1 MNRTT
6 VTVLSIVVAALV
18 IGCLVLV
25 VFISAYNTPMNL
37 KLGAQEQLGVVAVM
51 LQRQA
56 DVVLQAQGAFGTIAG
71 LDNAQILGFVAEAQA
86 LSGKLKPYCNKAT
99 GTCTLPDDP
108 IKQLEIIQ
116 AMNAYE
122 QKSAG
127 FIAYVQQ
134 HPQLRTADA
143 FDTFMV
149 AVEGSANR
157 VSTERRTLQLR
168 ITALKSHCL
177 NIPGSIFCGMR
188 GITGNEFQYFEAAP
202 GAENMPAPNFPTPVM
217 P

>member
-6 VTVLSIVVAALV
+6 VTILSVVGAVLV
-18 IGCLVLV
+18 IGCLVLA
-25 VFISAYNTPMNL
+25 VFVSAYNKPMNL
-37 KLGAQEQLGVVAVM
+37 KLGVQEQLGVVAVM

-71 LDNAQILGFVAEAQA
+71 LDNAQILGFVAEAEA
-86 LSGKLKPYCNKAT
+86 LSGKLAPYCNEST
-99 GTCTLPDDP
+99 GTCNLPDDP
-108 IKQLEIIQ
+108 AKQQEIIE
-116 AMNAYE
+116 AMNAFD
-122 QKSAG
+122 QQSTS

-134 HPQLRTADA
+134 HPQLRAADA
-143 FDTFMV
+143 FDTFMIT
-149 AVEGSANR
+149 VEGSANR
-157 VSTERRTLQLR
+157 VSTERRTLQTR
-168 ITALKSHCL
+168 ITTLKSHCL
-177 NIPGSIFCGMR
+177 NFPGSIFCGMR